1 MKNGTLWYGMIRS
14 WFGMIILRKV
24 MGRSGLTLPIVWGS
38 ISLSKVSLW
47 YYRDGIKKRICD
59 QHKADL

>member
-1 MKNGTLWYGMIRS
+1 MDYIIRMKIG
-14 WFGMIILRKV
+14 KV
-24 MGRSGLTLPIVWGS
+24 ADFNKKKVWGRSGLTLPIVWGS

-47 YYRDGIKKRICD
+47 YYRDGSKKRICD